1 MNGRPGARL
10 DLRRGARVRYLPVHT
25 TEWREGKLVRSSPND
40 EEWLVENQLGRFWIH
55 VTRLRP
61 AEDRS

>member
-1 MNGRPGARL
+1 MNGRPSARL
-10 DLRRGARVRYLPVHT
+10 ELRRGARVRYLPVHT

-61 AEDRS
+61 TEER